1 MIKTLTNMIIS
12 HLFRFGLLSLFSCNV
27 CASICGVPEQVCRKN
42 SSLYTRREWLTD
54 LDRSLQVGD
63 VWVELPGKAGTVI
76 SPQSVPA
83 AGNMTS
89 EQIATIGLGT
99 NGTLPIPLFIQ
110 LNDEFMNSSD
120 AAFVPPDVIAE
131 LKLLNDFYTTERAGM
146 VICDVYTSPA
156 GTSSRAW
163 RPYNLTRGWHSA
175 LWGTCNPSKGWSSSG
190 IDASVDLVGEC
201 NPDATKCL
209 WVQTFR
215 PGTEQFGAALQ
226 SVSVKVRSALTEAQI
241 QSCCFPSS
249 EAARDCS
256 AVEDVVSGYDVAA
269 EDYSI
274 FAASSSAVASFSA
287 HVAIFVLIFFSL

>member
-1 MIKTLTNMIIS
+1 
-12 HLFRFGLLSLFSCNV
+12 
-27 CASICGVPEQVCRKN
+27 
-42 SSLYTRREWLTD
+42 
-54 LDRSLQVGD
+54 
-63 VWVELPGKAGTVI
+63 
-76 SPQSVPA
+76 
-83 AGNMTS
+83 
-89 EQIATIGLGT
+89 
-99 NGTLPIPLFIQ
+99 
-110 LNDEFMNSSD
+110 MN
-120 AAFVPPDVIAE
+120 
-131 LKLLNDFYTTERAGM
+131 KFYTTERAGM

-163 RPYNLTRGWHSA
+163 RPYNLTRGWHSE
-175 LWGTCNPSKGWSSSG
+175 LWGTCSPSKGWSASG

-226 SVSVKVRSALTEAQI
+226 SVSVKVRGALTEAQI

-256 AVEDVVSGYDVAA
+256 AVEEVVSGYDVAA

-287 HVAIFVLIFFSL
+287 HVAIFVSLMPGLIFFSL